1 MLGAQPVPSSV
12 CVLLTWVCLCLCSL
26 MSNHLGW
33 CFYLKRFTTIIV
45 TSTLEQP
52 EVKGIVHT
60 NICRQCLCKIIWF
73 FFIYKSRYCGECSHW
88 SFTIKDTVTR
98 GCPIKN
104 KNTVKF
110 VITVNNNKLQSVPY
124 IKLLYEKRFKSNKI
138 KVKNEFK

>member
-1 MLGAQPVPSSV
+1 MVKLSSKSISAAGVGADAALSTCFVVDLIWGLLTSFNSNLNARDLVECSTCTFV

-60 NICRQCLCKIIWF
+60 NICSSVYAKSYDF

-88 SFTIKDTVTR
+88 SFTIWKD
-98 GCPIKN
+98 
-104 KNTVKF
+104 
-110 VITVNNNKLQSVPY
+110 SD
-124 IKLLYEKRFKSNKI
+124 
-138 KVKNEFK
+138 